1 MVLHSKI
8 RIALHSSE
16 NHRFRTS
23 GALCRSMR
31 LYLSNTRWYT
41 VMLDADLF
49 GHPLLVCRFG
59 GIHNNLYGQHVVP
72 VDPGQL
78 AEAVRAIRK
87 RRLAHGYN
95 PAGKTKDPA

>member
-1 MVLHSKI
+1 
-8 RIALHSSE
+8 
-16 NHRFRTS
+16 
-23 GALCRSMR
+23 MR

-41 VMLDADLF
+41 VMLDTDLF

-59 GIHNNLYGQHVVP
+59 GIHNNLHGQHVVP

-78 AEAVRAIRK
+78 AETVRAIRK
-87 RRLAHGYN
+87 RRLAHGYK